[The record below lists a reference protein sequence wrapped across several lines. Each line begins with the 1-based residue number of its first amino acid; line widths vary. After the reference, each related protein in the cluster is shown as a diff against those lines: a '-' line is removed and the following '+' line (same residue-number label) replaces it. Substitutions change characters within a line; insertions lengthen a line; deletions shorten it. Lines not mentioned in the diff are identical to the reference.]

1 MYFNPIISRSNTPDT
16 LVISTPGGIKIANF
30 DEKKKRISLR
40 SEARQFIK
48 SSRLSE
54 EEFKEELKH
63 LVARWKYQ
71 HSPMR
76 HLNAEQT
83 KDFFNCLVGMSV
95 CLGAFD
101 NIRQEYNKLADI
113 TGDESMKLAENPMQR
128 QFNDLAKA
136 FGMDNLADI
145 LDESDEVTEL
155 AMQKAI
161 KLKVYEKLLEK
172 MK

>member
-1 MYFNPIISRSNTPDT
+1 MIFKPRSNTPDT

-83 KDFFNCLVGMSV
+83 KEFFDCLIGMSI

-101 NIRQEYNKLADI
+101 NIRQEYNCIANL
-113 TGDESMKLAENPMQR
+113 TGDDSLKLDVNPVQI
-128 QFNDLAKA
+128 QFRELAKA
-136 FGMDNLADI
+136 FGIDNFSDMLS
-145 LDESDEVTEL
+145 ESDDVTEL
-155 AMQKAI
+155 VLQKARV
-161 KLKVYEKLLEK
+161 LKVYEKLLK
-172 MK
+172 IDYGK